1 MKKLMNICGVFVI
14 ALAAAGFAG
23 AHCGSCDMPAAND
36 GASCDKT
43 AAKNAEGCDTPCDT
57 TAAKAAYDSSLEK
70 TGCEKSAKEAYVNT
84 LAQESYTKAYNTS
97 SCSKTASKAAYD
109 TVLADTGCSKTAT
122 GAARHAVAQA
132 AYDETFEKTGCSKT
146 SKAAYDTAM
155 QASTEIKL
163 ADEKTAS

>member
-1 MKKLMNICGVFVI
+1 MKKLMTICGVFVI
-14 ALAAAGFAG
+14 ALAVAGFAG
-23 AHCGSCDMPAAND
+23 AHCGSCDTTAAKATE
-36 GASCDKT
+36 GCDKT
-43 AAKNAEGCDTPCDT
+43 AAKAGEGCDTPCDKT
-57 TAAKAAYDSSLEK
+57 GAKAAYDSTLEK
-70 TGCEKSAKEAYVNT
+70 TKCEKSAKEAYVNT
-84 LAQESYTKAYNTS
+84 LAQESYTKAYNAS
-97 SCSKTASKAAYD
+97 SCSKTAGKAAYD

-155 QASTEIKL
+155 QASAEIKL